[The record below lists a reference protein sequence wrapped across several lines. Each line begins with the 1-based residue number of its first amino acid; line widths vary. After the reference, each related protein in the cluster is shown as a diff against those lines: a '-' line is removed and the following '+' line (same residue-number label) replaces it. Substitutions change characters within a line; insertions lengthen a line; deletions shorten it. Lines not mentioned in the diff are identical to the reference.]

1 LYQNNAKVCPRLRF
15 LQRLYKTELVSVSN
29 SDLAKHMLRH
39 GGKDLRKNK
48 KKDAAM
54 SATTHTCRRE
64 ARPVRLFVSGLA
76 RRAGRLI
83 ARFATAAAEQ
93 RTHRTLIEAELYLNR
108 YAHSSKNDDD
118 LPIVG
123 SPIGGLPIAEAPRE
137 QPARPAS
144 PRAAWR
150 RLASAAVTIAKHIYP
165 ALIVLSLLA
174 TVVAATT
181 AMRVAIWPSRLF

>member
-39 GGKDLRKNK
+39 GGKNLRKNK

-54 SATTHTCRRE
+54 SATTHTCPRE
-64 ARPVRLFVSGLA
+64 ARPVRLFMSGLA

-83 ARFATAAAEQ
+83 ARFATAVAEQ
-93 RTHRTLIEAELYLNR
+93 RAHRALIEAELYLNR

-118 LPIVG
+118 LPITGLPVGG
-123 SPIGGLPIAEAPRE
+123 SPIAEQPPAE
-137 QPARPAS
+137 QPAPS

-150 RLASAAVTIAKHIYP
+150 RFTGAAVTIAKRIYP

-174 TVVAATT
+174 TVLAATT
-181 AMRVAIWPSRLF
+181 AIRVAIWLPSRLF